1 MGAVF
6 EVVGVRGIGGGCNV
20 AELGSI
26 NGGMKRPC
34 HLKKKE
40 KRRKRRMEGRV
51 SFYFLAENK
60 FWTRRLKEIKRNPS
74 AFDV

>member
-34 HLKKKE
+34 HLKKKKKE
-40 KRRKRRMEGRV
+40 KETDGGKG
-51 SFYFLAENK
+51 FFL
-60 FWTRRLKEIKRNPS
+60 F
-74 AFDV
+74 FG